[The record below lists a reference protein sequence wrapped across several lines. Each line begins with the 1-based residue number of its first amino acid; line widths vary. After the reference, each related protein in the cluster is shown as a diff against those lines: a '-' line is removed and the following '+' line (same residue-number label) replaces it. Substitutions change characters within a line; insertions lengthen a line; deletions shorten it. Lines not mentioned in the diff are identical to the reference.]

1 MRVAHA
7 RKRKPADYKRIVR
20 CVVYLALLGVLWGV
34 WFGYLGRKEPEAVAG
49 AVVGSSRSA
58 GAGHFQ
64 DAGASTAEVAK
75 GTVESVTPLKLSYAI
90 IREDLSSL
98 RARDRKKYAAMLKGK
113 RVRWAG
119 WVSEI
124 KEDRRKGFQLCV
136 DMDVRSDPDKH
147 YDVIFSISPDDVVTL
162 GVDRPII
169 FEGTI
174 TSISLDGNC
183 IITLDKAIIM
193 RAVGG

>member
-49 AVVGSSRSA
+49 GVVWSSRSA
-58 GAGHFQ
+58 GAPTVEIG
-64 DAGASTAEVAK
+64 K
-75 GTVESVTPLKLSYAI
+75 GTVKSVTPLKLSYAI

-98 RARDRKKYAAMLKGK
+98 RARDRKKYTAMLKGK

-119 WVSEI
+119 WISEVR
-124 KEDRRKGFQLCV
+124 EDQREGFQLCV
-136 DMDVRSDPDKH
+136 DMDVRSDPDKQ
-147 YDVIFSISPDDVVTL
+147 YDVIFSISPDEAATL
-162 GVDRPII
+162 GGGRPVI

-174 TSISLDGNC
+174 KSISLDRDC
-183 IITLDKAIIM
+183 IIKLDKATIM